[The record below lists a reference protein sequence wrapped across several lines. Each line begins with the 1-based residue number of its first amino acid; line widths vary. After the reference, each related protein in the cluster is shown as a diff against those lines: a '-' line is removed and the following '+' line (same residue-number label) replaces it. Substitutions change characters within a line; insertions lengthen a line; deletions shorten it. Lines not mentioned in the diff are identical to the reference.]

1 MVCMDK
7 SQNLQLKL
15 RGRFRSVSP
24 QTFLRRFPMSAW
36 TASVHRFSLHW
47 ARETDGCERVSHTF
61 NAPAG
66 RTDIR
71 EPTDFYQI
79 AANFAELVNLRACN
93 VLRTP
98 RRNYLV
104 HNDNNS
110 DNGSV
115 DTRVGTILIP
125 GIMIPNSFGHFYGV
139 N

>member
-1 MVCMDK
+1 MDGMYGQESK
-7 SQNLQLKL
+7 SAAEVERPIQKRVPPNLPSSFSHV
-15 RGRFRSVSP
+15 RMDRVRP
-24 QTFLRRFPMSAW
+24 
-36 TASVHRFSLHW
+36 SLHW